1 MSDTPLYDRLVDE
14 RLGRAP
20 HEFDGYDT
28 WDDSEEARAAFERG
42 VAEAR
47 RAERH
52 LKSQG
57 VSFARHAREVIGSRS
72 VADG

>member
-1 MSDTPLYDRLVDE
+1 MSDTPMYDRLVDE

-20 HEFDGYDT
+20 HEFDGYET

-42 VAEAR
+42 AAEAQ
-47 RAERH
+47 RAERPAQ
-52 LKSQG
+52 SQG
-57 VSFARHAREVIGSRS
+57 ATFARHARETTGFRS